1 MRLSGRLRLIVC
13 LAAVL
18 AAVGL
23 HAYGHGAVAGIRVTQ
38 PAHVVDAQANAIA
51 GTVATR
57 VETLARDEAERPAS
71 WFGALFAL
79 AAAAFTSLSVG
90 HRRRGVVLAG
100 AIAPQFRALPALS
113 SRAPPVGRI

>member
-1 MRLSGRLRLIVC
+1 MRLSVRLHVIVC
-13 LAAVL
+13 IAAGL

-23 HAYGHGAVAGIRVTQ
+23 HAYGHGAVTGIRDAQ
-38 PAHVVDAQANAIA
+38 PNHVVGAQANAIA

-57 VETLARDEAERPAS
+57 VETLAHDDAERPTS

-79 AAAAFTSLSVG
+79 GAAAFASLSVG

-100 AIAPQFRALPALS
+100 AIAPQFRALPATA
-113 SRAPPVGRI
+113 SRAPPVGLT